1 LGSSKWFK
9 FIIIFMANLITEK
22 QKKQIKTDYQ
32 IRLLSVILLMISLL
46 GLFFLAYVIPYF
58 IEISKKDIKVSEQFE
73 DFIAIENKE
82 NMDESIL
89 NLMNKTHYQLKAAE
103 LYGQNNL
110 NPSLYFQEI
119 IKSEKADIKLTKLS
133 FKFVNQTEG
142 QFLVSG
148 ISQNRISLVNFI
160 DDLRLIEGFVSVDS
174 PISDFAKETDIAFTL
189 NITCKI

>member
-1 LGSSKWFK
+1 
-9 FIIIFMANLITEK
+9 MANLITEK